1 MGSRAGNLPKVKAAA
16 PSPCKLRL
24 APLISNIV
32 LLEEVVELYD
42 RMRCELEL
50 FLDSVCFK
58 EATVLV
64 VVVQVANLFMR

>member
-1 MGSRAGNLPKVKAAA
+1 MPKVKAAA
-16 PSPCKLRL
+16 PSPCKFRL

-50 FLDSVCFK
+50 FLDNVCFK

-64 VVVQVANLFMR
+64 VVVHVASLFMR